1 MCWPSLQKYNSHKLE
16 FRSKVCVCL
25 SYSPMHKGYK
35 CLDRST
41 GRIFI
46 SCDVVFDEKV
56 FAFST
61 PGVSVDM
68 STREQAIT
76 FPSDEPVT
84 SASMRNYDLSY
95 LAAHSPGLGV
105 VFLLRYLIVSKML
118 WMSIR
123 CLIRLLATT

>member
-1 MCWPSLQKYNSHKLE
+1 
-16 FRSKVCVCL
+16 
-25 SYSPMHKGYK
+25 MHKGYK

-61 PGVSVDM
+61 PGISVDM
-68 STREQAIT
+68 STQEQAIT

-95 LAAHSPGLGV
+95 LTANSPGLGV

-118 WMSIR
+118 WMSIH